1 MIATPLTKDY
11 KRRSKLRKRGLDIG
25 GWGGG
30 ELERERKSKRG
41 KQIVYTLGYSRELK
55 GSTNTCLG
63 PLLVGLSLT
72 PHTNKL

>member
-30 ELERERKSKRG
+30 GIREREKEQERKTDS
-41 KQIVYTLGYSRELK
+41 VYARILEGIK
-55 GSTNTCLG
+55 GE
-63 PLLVGLSLT
+63 
-72 PHTNKL
+72 H